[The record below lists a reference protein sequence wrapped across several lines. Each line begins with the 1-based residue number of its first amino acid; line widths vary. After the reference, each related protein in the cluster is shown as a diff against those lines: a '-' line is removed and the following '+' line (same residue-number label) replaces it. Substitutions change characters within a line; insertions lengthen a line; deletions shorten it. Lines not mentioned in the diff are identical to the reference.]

1 MASNTNATSSSSRA
15 NGSEQPDLYAPV
27 TSTITRTSP
36 REAITKLSDKQ
47 HLDETN
53 WPLWRDRITRLLK
66 LSGVEEYI
74 TGTIKEPVDKS
85 SENAKNWSFN
95 DNFAQVIIV
104 NNITSAEMVHVG
116 QCKTAKDIWDNL
128 EAVHESKGHQTIVS
142 IIRNLFHTKAD
153 DESNITEHLTQ
164 LKKYWERINQMDEED
179 FKISDTLFKIIISSS
194 LPLSWDTFT
203 EPYVGRRKGLIEV
216 DPKKLMGSQQFIGIL
231 KEEYIQRQ
239 LCTEETVNYV
249 TPNGSL
255 QNRLTSSKPSKGNT
269 SNTDTGMYCK
279 HCGRKNHNTP
289 DCNHLGKSKCSFCRK
304 FGHTDDKCW
313 EKKKGKRKKDDKP
326 EKTQKKQKKIE
337 VHETEECDEED
348 EEEIT
353 LNTEEFIEE
362 NSNTYFDE
370 SEQGQYYNINSDGT
384 YIRDEINEPVIYYD
398 WFSDSATS
406 SHVTNNRDIFISYQ
420 PLLNTSVIGVGRNKA
435 KVEGK
440 GTIEIQS
447 QYKGRTYKLKLQN
460 VLHIPTNRNNL
471 LSLGRWDA
479 AGGSYTGGG
488 GKIILK
494 NKTGQI
500 ISSGSKI
507 SNHLYKMEFKTYLP
521 RNKIT
526 VQKDIVLNT
535 EEIYNWET
543 WHRRFGH
550 VSYSGLQK
558 LFDKNIV
565 EGFNVDIRSP
575 KPDCEACI
583 QAKHTISPFNGK
595 SDRNTK
601 PGDLTHIDLWG
612 KYQTQSINGNQYY
625 ILFVDDAA
633 RYITVFFL
641 KRKEEAGQYV
651 KNYLTNLKT
660 HDKNPKAIRV
670 DRGSEFLNQTLYS
683 WCNENGI
690 DIQTTAPYSPSQN
703 GIAERMN
710 RTLVELG
717 RAMVIG
723 QNVPEFLWEYAI
735 THAAY
740 LRNRSTTTFLN
751 NATPYQLWNKKKPN
765 VNHLREFSATVWVL
779 LQGQKIPRKILPKSQ
794 KRIYVG
800 FDDRSKSVK
809 YYNANTR
816 KILTSRNYR
825 FFSITEKSPTEEVV
839 VAPDMPREGE
849 MREGT
854 LPTGSDSYKRKRR
867 LEEEQ
872 IEPISQKRTKRVDYR
887 YLDDPFR
894 DDDQERDQI
903 EDQTGQIFSV
913 SPSGEPISLE
923 EAKRSSEWKY
933 WEEAI

>member
-1 MASNTNATSSSSRA
+1 
-15 NGSEQPDLYAPV
+15 
-27 TSTITRTSP
+27 
-36 REAITKLSDKQ
+36 
-47 HLDETN
+47 
-53 WPLWRDRITRLLK
+53 
-66 LSGVEEYI
+66 
-74 TGTIKEPVDKS
+74 
-85 SENAKNWSFN
+85 
-95 DNFAQVIIV
+95 
-104 NNITSAEMVHVG
+104 
-116 QCKTAKDIWDNL
+116 
-128 EAVHESKGHQTIVS
+128 
-142 IIRNLFHTKAD
+142 
-153 DESNITEHLTQ
+153 
-164 LKKYWERINQMDEED
+164 MDEED

-194 LPLSWDTFT
+194 LPFSWDTST
-203 EPYVGRRKGLIEV
+203 EPYVGRRKGLIQVEV

-239 LCTEETVNYV
+239 LRTEETVNSV
-249 TPNGSL
+249 TPNRSL

-269 SNTDTGMYCK
+269 GNTDTGMYCK

-289 DCNHLGKSKCSFCRK
+289 DCNHLGKSKCSFCGK

-348 EEEIT
+348 EEEEIT

-370 SEQGQYYNINSDGT
+370 SEQNQYYNINSDGT

-398 WFSDSATS
+398 WFSGSATS

-447 QYKGRTYKLKLQN
+447 QYKGHTYKLKLQN

-494 NKTGQI
+494 NKAGQI

-526 VQKDIVLNT
+526 VQKDIVLK
-535 EEIYNWET
+535 EIYNWET

-550 VSYSGLQK
+550 VSYSELQK

-565 EGFNVDIRSP
+565 EGFNVDNKSP

-595 SDRNTK
+595 SDHNTK

-633 RYITVFFL
+633 HYIMVFFL

-660 HDKNPKAIRV
+660 HNKNPKAI
-670 DRGSEFLNQTLYS
+670 
-683 WCNENGI
+683 
-690 DIQTTAPYSPSQN
+690 
-703 GIAERMN
+703 
-710 RTLVELG
+710 
-717 RAMVIG
+717 
-723 QNVPEFLWEYAI
+723 
-735 THAAY
+735 
-740 LRNRSTTTFLN
+740 
-751 NATPYQLWNKKKPN
+751 
-765 VNHLREFSATVWVL
+765 
-779 LQGQKIPRKILPKSQ
+779 
-794 KRIYVG
+794 
-800 FDDRSKSVK
+800 
-809 YYNANTR
+809 
-816 KILTSRNYR
+816 
-825 FFSITEKSPTEEVV
+825 
-839 VAPDMPREGE
+839 
-849 MREGT
+849 
-854 LPTGSDSYKRKRR
+854 
-867 LEEEQ
+867 
-872 IEPISQKRTKRVDYR
+872 
-887 YLDDPFR
+887 
-894 DDDQERDQI
+894 
-903 EDQTGQIFSV
+903 
-913 SPSGEPISLE
+913 
-923 EAKRSSEWKY
+923 
-933 WEEAI
+933 